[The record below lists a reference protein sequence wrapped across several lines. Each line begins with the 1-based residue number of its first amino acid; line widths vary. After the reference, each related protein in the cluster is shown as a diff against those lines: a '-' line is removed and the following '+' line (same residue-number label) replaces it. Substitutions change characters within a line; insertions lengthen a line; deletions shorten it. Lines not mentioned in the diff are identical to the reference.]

1 MKLYKH
7 QQQLVDLNPDKH
19 GLFWQCGTGKT
30 LAAIELAKDK
40 GSALIVCPKSIK
52 EQWEEQIDYWHVFT
66 KEEFRKA
73 WNKLPKYDCLII
85 DEAHYFSGIKS
96 QMYKSL
102 IKYVKKH
109 NPQYIYLLTATP
121 YLSTPFNIY
130 CLASILG
137 CNWSYQ
143 QFFNRF
149 FTRVYM
155 GSRLVP
161 VIKTNI
167 EPQIA
172 KLVNTIGN
180 TVKLQDC
187 VDVPEQIYQTEYFG
201 LTLEQCTAIERIK
214 SEETNHIVKWT
225 RIHQVCGGS
234 LKGDGY
240 TETRYFK
247 SEKLDRL
254 KDICKEHKKVVVV
267 CRYNAEVEMI
277 TDSLKEKY
285 DGTIINITGQNKDRH
300 HCIQVA
306 NKEDKCLIIINAAC
320 CEGYELPTFD
330 LMVFYSYDFSL
341 KNYLQMKG
349 RIQRINNVKK
359 NVYLSLIV
367 KDTIDED
374 VKKSLDNKV
383 SFDIEIYN
391 K

>member
-1 MKLYKH
+1 
-7 QQQLVDLNPDKH
+7 
-19 GLFWQCGTGKT
+19 
-30 LAAIELAKDK
+30 
-40 GSALIVCPKSIK
+40 
-52 EQWEEQIDYWHVFT
+52 
-66 KEEFRKA
+66 
-73 WNKLPKYDCLII
+73 
-85 DEAHYFSGIKS
+85 
-96 QMYKSL
+96 
-102 IKYVKKH
+102 
-109 NPQYIYLLTATP
+109 
-121 YLSTPFNIY
+121 
-130 CLASILG
+130 
-137 CNWSYQ
+137 
-143 QFFNRF
+143 
-149 FTRVYM
+149 
-155 GSRLVP
+155 
-161 VIKTNI
+161 
-167 EPQIA
+167 
-172 KLVNTIGN
+172 
-180 TVKLQDC
+180 
-187 VDVPEQIYQTEYFG
+187 
-201 LTLEQCTAIERIK
+201 LEQCTAIERIK